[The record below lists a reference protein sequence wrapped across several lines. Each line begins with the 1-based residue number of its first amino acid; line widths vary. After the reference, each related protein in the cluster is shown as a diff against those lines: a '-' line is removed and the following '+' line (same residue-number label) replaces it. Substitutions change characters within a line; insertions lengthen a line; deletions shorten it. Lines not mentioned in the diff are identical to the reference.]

1 MIMIAAYKLRYKTT
15 KLQNHNMEPP
25 GRADRPVAPNQ
36 GQPSIANQD
45 PMGNPELG
53 TVNKTSEMSRL

>member
-1 MIMIAAYKLRYKTT
+1 MIMIVAYKLRYKTT
-15 KLQNHNMEPP
+15 KLNHKAK
-25 GRADRPVAPNQ
+25 RADRPVAPNQ